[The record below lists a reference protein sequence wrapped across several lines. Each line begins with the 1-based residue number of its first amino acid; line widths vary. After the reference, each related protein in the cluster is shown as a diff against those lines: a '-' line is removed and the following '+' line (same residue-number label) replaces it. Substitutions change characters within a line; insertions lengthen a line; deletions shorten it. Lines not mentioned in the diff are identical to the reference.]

1 VSSVPYRCPDCG
13 GEVDLARTP
22 LESGLVR
29 LAALGAEGFALEFDA
44 PEVHALAQTALAVC
58 PHAADPVWDPEALRP
73 LAREGLAR
81 LEEAAQADSRLAELL
96 AMWRPRAFGIAGR
109 ADELSRE
116 DALRGRMELRLA
128 DVERRM
134 RAATAAGDDDEA
146 ERLHARYIELGTT
159 YAGRMAARWRS
170 TTG

>member
-1 VSSVPYRCPDCG
+1 MSNVAYSCPACG
-13 GEVDLARTP
+13 GELDLARTP

-29 LAALGAEGFALEFDA
+29 LAVLGSDGFELEFDA
-44 PEVHALAQTALAVC
+44 AEVHARARKALGPC
-58 PHAADPVWDPEALRP
+58 PHGGDPAWVREELEPIARDGLEQLERAALVEPRM
-73 LAREGLAR
+73 
-81 LEEAAQADSRLAELL
+81 AELL
-96 AMWRPRAFGIAGR
+96 RVWRPRAYALAGR

-116 DALRGRMELRLA
+116 EALQGRFELRLA

-134 RAATAAGDDDEA
+134 RAATAAGDEDEA

-159 YAGRMAARWRS
+159 YAGRLAAGWRS

>member
-1 VSSVPYRCPDCG
+1 MPFVHYTCPDCG

-22 LESGLVR
+22 LESGLLR
-29 LAALGAEGFALEFDA
+29 LAASGAEDFALAFGDPA
-44 PEVHALAQTALAVC
+44 VHALARATLAPC
-58 PHAADPVWDPEALRP
+58 PHGLDPAWDREALEP
-73 LAREGLAR
+73 VAREGLER
-81 LEEAAQADSRLAELL
+81 LERAAAGDARMADLL
-96 AMWRPRAFGIAGR
+96 AVWRPRAYALAGR

-116 DALRGRMELRLA
+116 DALRGRFELRLA

-159 YAGRMAARWRS
+159 YAGRLAAGWRS
-170 TTG
+170 TSG